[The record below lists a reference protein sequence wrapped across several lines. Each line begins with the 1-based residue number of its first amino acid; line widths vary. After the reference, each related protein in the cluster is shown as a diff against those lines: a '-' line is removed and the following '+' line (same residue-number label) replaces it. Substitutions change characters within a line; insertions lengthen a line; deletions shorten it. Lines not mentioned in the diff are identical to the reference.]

1 MRSPPEGVSD
11 NRDRNF
17 LIMDKNP
24 RLNFGTHLAQSAR
37 YGGKGPRSLRSGP
50 FSYPYSQS
58 TWQVN
63 SRKFAKRRLRKA
75 RNNRMEQIS
84 SCGRMIQAEGDSTR

>member
-24 RLNFGTHLAQSAR
+24 RLNLGTHLAQSAR
-37 YGGKGPRSLRSGP
+37 YGGEGAEVVTLRP
-50 FSYPYSQS
+50 FLLPLFTKYVAGEFSEVRQEKVTKSPQ
-58 TWQVN
+58 
-63 SRKFAKRRLRKA
+63 
-75 RNNRMEQIS
+75 
-84 SCGRMIQAEGDSTR
+84 

>member
-11 NRDRNF
+11 NRDCNF

-24 RLNFGTHLAQSAR
+24 RLNLGTHLAQSAR
-37 YGGKGPRSLRSGP
+37 YGGEGAEVVTLRPFLLP
-50 FSYPYSQS
+50 FSQS
-58 TWQVN
+58 SWQVT